1 MHSAVC
7 CVFLSYPSS
16 SFLCARVV
24 WMKEIR
30 AMRALLDRCLSSKKA
45 SRGREPPP
53 EGCLA
58 VYVGAARERFVV
70 RAECVNHRLFRALLE
85 EAEEARGPYCYAA
98 DGPLELPSDAA
109 AFARA
114 VEAIERE
121 MGVRRREGRAHGVAP
136 DGGAGGRQTV
146 G

>member
-1 MHSAVC
+1 
-7 CVFLSYPSS
+7 
-16 SFLCARVV
+16 
-24 WMKEIR
+24 MKEIR
-30 AMRALLDRCLSSKKA
+30 AMRALLERCRLSSKKA
-45 SRGREPPP
+45 DRGRPEPP

-85 EAEEARGPYCYAA
+85 EAEEARGPYGYAA
-98 DGPLELPSDAA
+98 DGPLELPCDAA

-121 MGVRRREGRAHGVAP
+121 MAEERAAVGCGGGGIVWAGGHSAAHHRTVAVVI
-136 DGGAGGRQTV
+136 AGGRQVTV